1 MPMQRPVMMPN
12 GRIRAA
18 VVAALGLISAA
29 PAIADDTAAASGGFG
44 SLQEVIVTAT
54 KREQDLQSTPLAV
67 TAISGD
73 TLSAQGVTEFAE
85 FASTIPG
92 LGAVAGGLGQ
102 TVFSLRGMST
112 GGSNFQT
119 QPPLGFYLDDTPIT
133 LPNVY
138 YAGQWDPGFFDL
150 ARVEVLRGPQGTL
163 YGAGALGGAVRM
175 ITNQPDASRFDA
187 RVRASAAAVDHGTP
201 NASLDAMLNVPLV
214 DGQLAWRT
222 VASAQGLGGYVNQTT
237 PSGQTFSDVN
247 SQAMVGLRTALAW
260 TPITAITLTPGL
272 FFQHA
277 TSQGNPTINAV
288 GGEPN
293 SLNRF
298 AWLKE
303 PSSDELKLASL
314 NLRADAGWFTVNS
327 NNSWFYRLWNGRP
340 DYSDADSR
348 PWYTTL
354 HPAWSTFAV
363 RTESAT
369 SETRIQSA
377 GSGPFQW
384 FVGGY
389 FQRQL
394 NHQVQGVF
402 VQGVTA
408 LTGGVYGG
416 IPLLNDEP
424 YLGYTGYGIT
434 QRAAFGEL
442 SYTLPF
448 DLTLTVGGRE
458 FDINSA
464 VERSASGYFA
474 GGSSMT
480 RRDAHSKGFIP
491 KYELSYKFD
500 ETKMVY
506 ALADKGFRIG
516 GPNNPIPANLCT
528 NDLAQLGLT
537 VAPDQFSPDTVWNY
551 EVGSKTDWFDHRLRV
566 DVAGYYM
573 KWNNIQAFT
582 NMKCGYGFTS
592 NIASAKSQGVEVEMK
607 SALGEHWAAGGT
619 LSVNHA
625 QYTSSLSG
633 AGIVEGNRLESAPG
647 TTGSAYVELTYPAP
661 ALPEWEL
668 GGHLE
673 FSYTGNMQYA
683 YASQNPTFQFVPPWW
698 VLNGRVSLTRDKLSL
713 SLYANNLLNR
723 LNLNYLNSFPSNFYN
738 LYGAG
743 ALPPRTIGIAVDK
756 RF

>member
-1 MPMQRPVMMPN
+1 MPMQRPVTNSN
-12 GRIRAA
+12 GCVRSA
-18 VVAALGLISAA
+18 VIAVLGLASAA
-29 PAIADDTAAASGGFG
+29 PAIAGSGATESDGFG
-44 SLQEVIVTAT
+44 TLQEVIVTAT

-67 TAISGD
+67 TAITGD
-73 TLSAQGVTEFAE
+73 TLSAQAMTGFAQ
-85 FASTIPG
+85 FASQIPG

-175 ITNQPDASRFDA
+175 IANQPNPSKFDA

-201 NASLDAMLNVPLV
+201 NASLDGMLNIPLV
-214 DGQLAWRT
+214 DGKLAWRT
-222 VASAQGLGGYVNQTT
+222 VADLQGQGGYVNQTT
-237 PSGQTFSDVN
+237 PDGQTFSDVN
-247 SQAMVGLRTALAW
+247 SQAMVGIRSALAW
-260 TPITAITLTPGL
+260 TPIAAITLTPG
-272 FFQHA
+272 FYFQHA

-288 GGEPN
+288 GAAPD

-303 PSSDELKLASL
+303 PASDVLKLASL

-340 DYSDADSR
+340 DYSDANSR
-348 PWYTTL
+348 PWFTTL
-354 HPAWSTFAV
+354 NPAYSNFAI

-369 SETRIQSA
+369 SETRLQS
-377 GSGPFQW
+377 SGDGAFQW
-384 FVGGY
+384 FLGGY

-394 NHQVQGVF
+394 NHQAQQIF
-402 VQGVTA
+402 VQGLTDV
-408 LTGGVYGG
+408 TGGAYGG
-416 IPLLNDEP
+416 IPVVNDSP
-424 YLGYTGYGIT
+424 FLGYTGYAIT
-434 QRAAFGEL
+434 QAAAFGEL

-448 DLTLTVGGRE
+448 GLTLTLGGRE
-458 FDINSA
+458 FNINST
-464 VERSASGYFA
+464 VERSATGYYA
-474 GGSSMT
+474 GGSSQT
-480 RRDAHSKGFIP
+480 RRDAHSRGFIP
-491 KYELSYKFD
+491 KYELTYTID
-500 ETKMVY
+500 PTKMIY
-506 ALADKGFRIG
+506 AVADKGFRIG
-516 GPNNPIPANLCT
+516 GPNNPIPSNQCT
-528 NDLAQLGLT
+528 SDLAQLGLT
-537 VAPDQFSPDTVWNY
+537 SAPDQFSPDTVWNY
-551 EVGSKTDWFDHRLRV
+551 EVGGKTDWLDHRLRV

-607 SALGEHWAAGGT
+607 AALGEHWAAGGT
-619 LSVNHA
+619 LAVNHA
-625 QYTSSLSG
+625 EYTSSLSG
-633 AGIVEGNRLESAPG
+633 AGIVEGNRLLSAPA
-647 TTGSAYVELTYPAP
+647 TTGSAYIDLTYPAP
-661 ALPEWEL
+661 ALPEWEM

-673 FSYTGNMQYA
+673 FSYTGAMLYA
-683 YASQNPTFQFVPPWW
+683 YPTQNPTFQFVPSWS
-698 VLNGRVSLTRDKLSL
+698 VVNGRVSLTRDTLTL
-713 SLYANNLLNR
+713 SLYGNNLLNR
-723 LNLNYLNSFPSNFYN
+723 VNLNYLNSFPSNFYN
-738 LYGAG
+738 LYAAG
-743 ALPPRTIGIAVDK
+743 ALPPRTVGIAIDK